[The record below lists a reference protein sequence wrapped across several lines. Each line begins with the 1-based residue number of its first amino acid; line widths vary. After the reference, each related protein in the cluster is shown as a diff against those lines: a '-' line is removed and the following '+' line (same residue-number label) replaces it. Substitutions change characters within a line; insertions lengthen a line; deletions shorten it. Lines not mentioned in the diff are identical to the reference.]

1 MKLKMM
7 QLSLVAST
15 TLLLLVVLTPG
26 YTTQGYA
33 AVLANITSTPTEP
46 APPTETPAPPTATP
60 TRPTEVPPTVTPP
73 PGQPTTTPSDP
84 TTVPPDVT
92 ATPEQPVG
100 PATTTPRRD
109 DDDDDGGSPPATP
122 EIPTPTLLPTATPTI
137 TPTGDLFADPAVS
150 KSISQSEANPGDEVT
165 YTINVVNRGNI
176 AAENVVVTDSL
187 PDELT
192 IVDMSTSRGEASMRG
207 QTISVTIGL
216 MEPGEEVTIRIRAR
230 VKADTPPSTISNG
243 VVVTTTSPGD
253 DPSNNTASVPLTII
267 GTAVLPAALPQT
279 GVANEIVWLII
290 ATVGL
295 LFVLASLVLRRQMF
309 R

>member
-26 YTTQGYA
+26 SATQGYA

-60 TRPTEVPPTVTPP
+60 TRPTEIPPSVTPP
-73 PGQPTTTPSDP
+73 PAPPTETPSDP
-84 TTVPPDVT
+84 TTTPPDVT
-92 ATPEQPVG
+92 PTPDRPVA
-100 PATTTPRRD
+100 PATTTPRPD

-122 EIPTPTLLPTATPTI
+122 ELPTSTPTPVLPTATPT
-137 TPTGDLFADPAVS
+137 GDVFADPSVS

-216 MEPGEEVTIRIRAR
+216 MEPGEEVTIRVRAR

-253 DPSNNTASVPLTII
+253 DPSNNTASVPLTVI

-279 GVANEIVWLII
+279 GATDEIVWLII
-290 ATVGL
+290 ATVGM
-295 LFVLASLVLRRQMF
+295 LFVLASFVLRRQMF

>member
-26 YTTQGYA
+26 STTQGYA

-46 APPTETPAPPTATP
+46 APPTETPVPETATP

-73 PGQPTTTPSDP
+73 PGAPTETPSDP
-84 TTVPPDVT
+84 
-92 ATPEQPVG
+92 ATPTPERPVA
-100 PATTTPRRD
+100 PATTTPQPPD
-109 DDDDDGGSPPATP
+109 DDDDDDDDSPRATP
-122 EIPTPTLLPTATPTI
+122 ELPTPTPLPTATPTV
-137 TPTGDLFADPAVS
+137 TPTGDLFADPSVS
-150 KSISQSEANPGDEVT
+150 KSINQSEANPGDEVT
-165 YTINVVNRGNI
+165 YTISVVNRGNI
-176 AAENVVVTDSL
+176 PAENVVVTDSL

-192 IVDMSTSRGEASMRG
+192 IVDMSTSRGEASMSG
-207 QTISVTIGL
+207 QTISVAIGL
-216 MEPGEEVTIRIRAR
+216 MEPGEEVTIRISAR

-253 DPSNNTASVPLTII
+253 DPSNNTASVPLTVI

-279 GVANEIVWLII
+279 GATHELAWILI
-290 ATVGL
+290 ATVGVL
-295 LFVLASLVLRRQMF
+295 LVLVSFVLRRQMF